1 MGKPPMKRAH
11 TFSGTPQNQMPRT
24 ASKGSPNLKK
34 TSSRGSPLTK
44 ANTVGHNSLQKTK
57 SKTRMT
63 AADREAHMENLIGGC
78 PKRQLLVT
86 LCQRHAVDERTI
98 EWFMTGTLDMVEK
111 LLFKAKEVDKRAD
124 TAGCVKNPSAWLT
137 KYFNTINGERDAKQ
151 EL

>member
-1 MGKPPMKRAH
+1 
-11 TFSGTPQNQMPRT
+11 
-24 ASKGSPNLKK
+24 
-34 TSSRGSPLTK
+34 
-44 ANTVGHNSLQKTK
+44 
-57 SKTRMT
+57 MT
-63 AADREAHMENLIGGC
+63 AAEREAHMDNLIGGC

-111 LLFKAKEVDKRAD
+111 LLFKAKEVDKRAE